1 MQIEVKAYDVATSIN
16 LTELKTANLGNIICE
31 GPLVFQEKDKYLA
44 VFDFGVAVFF
54 GYDKP
59 EIARGVQEIKKY
71 TVGYKA
77 AYCKDDFILNVG
89 PRDSALPTKEELT
102 IENLNFDNIK
112 LVSIVLARSVALE
125 YYENLIDK
133 PLEKLTNIVRSLAS
147 KGKTGEPESMLSKE
161 VGLSLVIEHEL
172 AYNLEILDE
181 PEVLWEGG
189 EKIENLYHALTKTFE
204 LESRVQILEKKI
216 DIVSKTNR
224 FLIDQLQ
231 ARRASLLE
239 LVIILL
245 IVFEIA
251 FIIVEFYIR

>member
-1 MQIEVKAYDVATSIN
+1 MLIEVKAYDIARSIS
-16 LTELKTANLGNIICE
+16 LTALKTAKLGNIICE
-31 GPLVFQEKDKYLA
+31 DPLIFQGENKSLA

-54 GYDKP
+54 GYNKP
-59 EIARGVQEIKKY
+59 EIAEGVQEIKKY

-77 AYCKDDFILNVG
+77 EYSKDEFILNVG
-89 PRDSALPTKEELT
+89 PSDSTLPTKEELT
-102 IENLNFDNIK
+102 IENLNLDNIK
-112 LVSIVLARSVALE
+112 LVSIVLARSVSLE
-125 YYENLIDK
+125 YYENQIDK
-133 PLEKLTNIVRSLAS
+133 SLEKLTDIVQSLAS
-147 KGKTGEPESMLSKE
+147 KGKTGEPESRLSKE
-161 VGLSLVIEHEL
+161 VGVSLVIEHEL
-172 AYNLEILDE
+172 AYNLEILEE

-189 EKIENLYHALTKTFE
+189 KKIENLYRTLAKTFE
-204 LESRVQILEKKI
+204 LESRVQILEKKL

-231 ARRASLLE
+231 SRRASLLE